1 MESRKKSIICT
12 VLISVIMLI
21 GAYVYAHIDKMQMLY
36 DESLDTSTYIATG
49 NVGLGIVEQT
59 FLCKEKSLDGMN
71 VKCQLFGDVTNVIL
85 KYQLFEE
92 ETDVAVA
99 KGELAAA
106 EIKNGQ
112 FNKLVF
118 GEKVINTKGKKYTFQ
133 MQGVNVSEQ
142 QGVGFCYENKV
153 EEGAKL
159 SVAEEEIRGTL
170 IAKTVTKRFDMETF
184 VVVVSF
190 IVFIWAFFKV
200 LYKLFK

>member
-49 NVGLGIVEQT
+49 NVESGIVEQT
-59 FLCKEKSLDGMN
+59 FLCKEGSLDGMN

-92 ETDVAVA
+92 ETDVVVA
-99 KGELAAA
+99 KGELAAV

-118 GEKVINTKGKKYTFQ
+118 EEKVIETKGKKYTFR

-153 EEGAKL
+153 EEGTKL
-159 SVAEEEIRGTL
+159 SVAEEEIQGTL

-190 IVFIWAFFKV
+190 IVFIYAFFKV